1 MNKKFLACLIFGFC
15 SNVNA
20 KSITVEERLALLER
34 KLQENTVELN
44 NTKKDLKKYKAI
56 ALEKNNKSAKI
67 VTEPHYA
74 NSNKQVAQ
82 NGAQLV
88 SPSSTKQ
95 SNSVPQTAST
105 KVSDDLTLK
114 DISNY
119 VKNDIGFTYSGYFRS
134 GWGTANHGSPKEY
147 AVGSLGRFGNEYTS
161 WFDLVLKQK
170 VYDQD
175 GKTAHAVIML
185 DGNVGEQY
193 SYSVFDKNSENI
205 LQFSDIYLTTKGFLN
220 FAPEADFWIGK
231 HYLPKYEIQML
242 DWKSIRT
249 DSGAGLGIE
258 KWKIGQGDL
267 NVALVRQDL
276 NARSVDYLTSNKS
289 LQVNT
294 NTLDVRYRNMPL
306 WDNATLEINGRYT
319 AANKSDTFKSGEHKG
334 EYFNMKD
341 AWLAGAILRQKFKK
355 GGFDEITLQVAD
367 NSVASSFSR
376 ISSANPAFGYS
387 DNYYGEHSYGKA
399 FRLISQGEFY
409 PTEETILAHA
419 LVYSRGDDIY
429 SYDTGP
435 HTDFESY
442 RAVIRP
448 AYIWNTYNQT
458 GIELGWFNQKNKAS
472 GTSYEENGY
481 KTTLYHSLKVGTS
494 ILNSRPELRFY
505 ISYIHAVHN
514 EISSFQFNDNKK
526 DQLTIGAQAEVLW

>member
-1 MNKKFLACLIFGFC
+1 MKKKLMACLIMGLC

-20 KSITVEERLALLER
+20 KSMTVEERLALLER
-34 KLQENTVELN
+34 KLQENTNELK
-44 NTKKDLKKYKAI
+44 NTKIELDKYKKI
-56 ALEKNNKSAKI
+56 ALA
-67 VTEPHYA
+67 
-74 NSNKQVAQ
+74 
-82 NGAQLV
+82 
-88 SPSSTKQ
+88 
-95 SNSVPQTAST
+95 QTAQSSDT
-105 KVSDDLTLK
+105 GNETNLVISKEQIVKEDSQLASSSSPKKVDSSSSESSRKVTDDLTLK

-161 WFDLVLKQK
+161 WFDLILKQK

-175 GKTAHAVIML
+175 GRTAHAVIML

-258 KWKIGQGDL
+258 KWEMGKGDL
-267 NVALVRQDL
+267 NMALVRQDV
-276 NARSVDYLTSNKS
+276 NARSVDYQTSNRS
-289 LQVNT
+289 IQVNT
-294 NTLDVRYRNMPL
+294 NTLDVRYRNIPL
-306 WDNATLEINGRYT
+306 WENGTLEINGRYT
-319 AANKSDTFKSGEHKG
+319 AANKSNTFKSGEDNG

-341 AWLAGAILRQKFKK
+341 AWLAGAILRQNFKA
-355 GGFDEITLQVAD
+355 GGYDELTFQVAD

-409 PTEETILAHA
+409 PTDNTIMAHA
-419 LVYSRGDDIY
+419 LVYSRGEDIY
-429 SYDTGP
+429 SYDTGS
-435 HTDFESY
+435 HTDFDSY
-442 RAVIRP
+442 RAVVRP

-458 GIELGWFNQKNKAS
+458 GVELGWFNQKNKQNGS
-472 GTSYEENGY
+472 TFEESGY

-494 ILNSRPELRFY
+494 ILTSRPELRFY
-505 ISYIHAVHN
+505 TSYIRALHN
-514 EISSFQFNDNKK
+514 EISQFQFNDQKK